1 MEVKGEMVGEV
12 LEVREVSGEC
22 VLLLVEREGE
32 VVYCWLEGRLWVRRV
47 RAFQAG
53 QRVAISAYRWYSV
66 SPDTA
71 DMYTPPIPGKTI
83 SPGYIHVSPPDPDFL
98 ILPQAD
104 LSYPSLQEACEEAYS
119 NPWTRRDLAGVVL
132 DVALRIS
139 GEDTFATVKLA
150 DEGLEDV
157 ACGVVLRGKRELGVW
172 SVGDVI
178 VLHGCVWAMYGSK
191 PQVSKAANWAV
202 YGYKTGQIQGC
213 TARFQAKTYTLK
225 RVNELQ
231 AWANGAFQH
240 RSICPLRELVPTLGS
255 LPLFSFKIIHLI
267 AKIATIKRDFPQGKS
282 TFVLVDEAGS
292 AIFESGD
299 WFPQWIS
306 PGMWVKLCHCRVERS
321 TKLSNCSYMLQLPT
335 DSFDVRTHMRNY
347 HILGDFIE
355 KEAVEKLQKHVISL
369 QTLQEELVS
378 HCLSSSLPLWSA
390 SEVLSPLSPRK
401 LVRLKALFLDIQP
414 SDLISA
420 FYFQDSI
427 WRFAAVMRVYA
438 ENTVLTVLLT
448 APEAA
453 GFFQIRTFSPYAS
466 EDMIRQAEM
475 LSQGNRWVELGLW
488 RVLHKGKVLLRLH
501 NTSVVC

>member
-22 VLLLVEREGE
+22 VLLLIEREGE
-32 VVYCWLEGRLWVRRV
+32 VVYCWLEGVLWVKRV

-53 QRVAISAYRWYSV
+53 QRVAIRAYRWYTV
-66 SPDTA
+66 SPETA

-104 LSYPSLQEACEEAYS
+104 LSYPSLQVACEEAYS
-119 NPWTRRDLAGVVL
+119 NPWTRRDLAGVVV

-157 ACGVVLRGKRELGVW
+157 ACGVVLRGKRDLGVW
-172 SVGDVI
+172 SVGDVM
-178 VLHGCVWAMYGSK
+178 VLHGCVWAMYSSK

-202 YGYKTGQIQGC
+202 YGYETGQIQGC
-213 TARFQAKTYTLK
+213 TSRFQAKSYTLK

-231 AWANGAFQH
+231 TWANHTFQN
-240 RSICPLRELVPTLGS
+240 RSICPLHELVPTLGS
-255 LPLFSFKIIHLI
+255 LPQFAFKIIHII

-282 TFVLVDEAGS
+282 TFVLVDETGS

-299 WFPQWIS
+299 WFPDWVS
-306 PGMWVKLCHCRVERS
+306 AEMWVKLCHCRLERGA
-321 TKLSNCSYMLQLPT
+321 KLSSCSYMLQLPT
-335 DSFDVRTHMRNY
+335 NSFDVSAHMRNY
-347 HILGDFIE
+347 HILGDFIA
-355 KEAVEKLQKHVISL
+355 KEAVEKLEKQALSL
-369 QTLQEELVS
+369 QALQEELVS
-378 HCLSSSLPLWSA
+378 HCLSSSLPFWSA

-420 FYFQDSI
+420 FYLQASI

-438 ENTVLTVLLT
+438 ENTVLNVLLT

-453 GFFQIRTFSPYAS
+453 DFFQIRSFSPDAS
-466 EDMIRQAEM
+466 EEVIRQVAM

-488 RVLHKGKVLLRLH
+488 RVLYRGKVLLRLH
-501 NTSVVC
+501 NTSIVC